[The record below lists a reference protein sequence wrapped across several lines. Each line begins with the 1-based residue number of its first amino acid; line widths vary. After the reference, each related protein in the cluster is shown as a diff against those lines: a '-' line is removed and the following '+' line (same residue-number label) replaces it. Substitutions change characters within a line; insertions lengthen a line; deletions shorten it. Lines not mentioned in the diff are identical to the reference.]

1 MQELTFEQVEEVSG
15 GAVVFLIPPAV
26 GAVLKGVGMVAGFVG
41 SAVAGYAATQPAI
54 EMYDRVM
61 GNEK

>member
-15 GAVVFLIPPAV
+15 GAVVFLIPPAA
-26 GAVLKGVGMVAGFVG
+26 GAVLKGVGMVAGFVSG
-41 SAVAGYAATQPAI
+41 VVGGYAATQPAI